1 MALPAFLRPAPTA
14 DSRPVDPRSEAGRY
28 VRTFLIQRMIIG
40 VLGLTLPAM
49 LVFGDHYVLHGVFPH
64 DPFPRDSESAYYWS
78 GMRDWFVLT
87 VASTGFFMIAY
98 KITEKNLD
106 NTISILGGL
115 AAIVI
120 PLFPT
125 ARTTFEITHG
135 VPETP
140 VQKTFG
146 GEKAVEHVHFAAAA
160 VFILALAGVIV
171 LFGLRESGRLPHGSR
186 WSPRFWRDYHFTCAG
201 VVLVAFVWIVV
212 TNHTGKPHWGLL
224 AGETACALAFGA
236 SWFMK
241 GFEIQYVLGRGRSL
255 PGRRVPLSG
264 RG

>member
-1 MALPAFLRPAPTA
+1 MALPAFLCPAPIA
-14 DSRPVDPRSEAGRY
+14 ESRPVDPHSQAGRY

-49 LVFGDHYVLHGVFPH
+49 LVFGDHYVLHGVFPN

-87 VASTGFFMIAY
+87 VGSTGFFMIAY

-106 NTISILGGL
+106 NTISTLGGL

-125 ARTTFEITHG
+125 ARTPLEVAQG

-140 VQKTFG
+140 VQKRFG
-146 GEKAVEHVHFAAAA
+146 ANGETVVEHIHFSAAG
-160 VFILALAGVIV
+160 VFILALAGVII

-186 WSPRFWRDYHFTCAG
+186 WSPRAWRDYHFTCAG
-201 VVLVAFVWIVV
+201 VVLVAFVWIIV
-212 TNHTGKPHWGLL
+212 TNRTGKPHWGLL

-236 SWFMK
+236 SWFAK
-241 GFEIQYVLGRGRSL
+241 GFEIQYVLGRHRK
-255 PGRRVPLSG
+255 
-264 RG
+264 